1 MEDHD
6 VGRLLR
12 ELPRESARPGFT
24 QRVLARLEEPA
35 QSAAVP
41 GWREGRGWR
50 LRLAMAA
57 TSAAALLVVVS
68 AGAVRHEQS
77 REAERTAEARRLLQE
92 IRAEHD
98 RIEQELR
105 ALSEPPVV
113 YVGGDEEVDLVVDLD
128 RVPAEDGATPATYR
142 YDTF

>member
-1 MEDHD
+1 MEDHS

-12 ELPRESARPGFT
+12 ELPRETARPGFT
-24 QRVLARLEEPA
+24 QRVLARLDEPA
-35 QSAAVP
+35 QSTALST
-41 GWREGRGWR
+41 GWR

-57 TSAAALLVVVS
+57 MTAVALLVVAS
-68 AGAVRHEQS
+68 AGVIRHEQS
-77 REAERTAEARRLLQE
+77 REAARAAEARRLLQE

-113 YVGGDEEVDLVVDLD
+113 YLGGDERLDLVVDLD
-128 RVPAEDGATPATYR
+128 KVPAEDGPAPATYR
-142 YDTF
+142 IDTF

>member
-1 MEDHD
+1 MEDHS

-12 ELPRESARPGFT
+12 ELPRETARPGFT
-24 QRVLARLEEPA
+24 QRVLNRLDEPA
-35 QSAAVP
+35 EAAP
-41 GWREGRGWR
+41 LRAGWRP
-50 LRLAMAA
+50 RLAMAA
-57 TSAAALLVVVS
+57 MAVIVATLAIS
-68 AGAVRHEQS
+68 AGVARYEQS

-113 YVGGDEEVDLVVDLD
+113 YVGGDEEVDLVVDLNK
-128 RVPAEDGATPATYR
+128 VPAEDGPTPATYR

>member
-12 ELPRESARPGFT
+12 ELPRETARPGFT
-24 QRVLARLEEPA
+24 QRVLARLDEPA
-35 QSAAVP
+35 QSAALS
-41 GWREGRGWR
+41 EGRGWR
-50 LRLAMAA
+50 FRLAMAA
-57 TSAAALLVVVS
+57 TTAALLVVVS
-68 AGAVRHEQS
+68 AGVVRHEQS

-105 ALSEPPVV
+105 ALSEPPLV
-113 YVGGDEEVDLVVDLD
+113 YVGGDEEVDLVVDLNK
-128 RVPAEDGATPATYR
+128 VPAEDGPTPATYR